1 MFKYDPDIMLAITDT
16 DVLTQTRE
24 YGYTL
29 FYYTKRTNYLYMNL
43 YPSMIPFRTAPL
55 AVVWYVRYRPV
66 DFIHE
71 LWA

>member
-1 MFKYDPDIMLAITDT
+1 MFKNDPDIMLAINDT

-29 FYYTKRTNYLYMNL
+29 FYYTKRTGRLYANAGYAPL
-43 YPSMIPFRTAPL
+43 PFRTVPL

-66 DFIHE
+66 DLIHE
-71 LWA
+71 IWA